1 VNGMV
6 TRPTMS
12 RVPSGDSLRLR
23 VLLGTKNGCK
33 NVNQRVLNVAGN
45 YWYSAAMAQITRF
58 AERISC

>member
-1 VNGMV
+1 
-6 TRPTMS
+6 MS